1 MPPPHG
7 TVEEARSYSGI
18 GNGRDRHPP
27 ARPTYV
33 APPRGGGA
41 DVMPIPPP
49 RNYVTPP
56 RGGGADVMPVPPVQ
70 RGGDAGVAEAIAAQ
84 DRAEKKAAI
93 QEAVSRQIGTSR
105 GDGGGQRGQRG
116 SAPTGTAGRNP
127 WGRADGGLI
136 DFYRYGGFVG

>member
-1 MPPPHG
+1 MPIPPPR
-7 TVEEARSYSGI
+7 EAYVT
-18 GNGRDRHPP
+18 PP
-27 ARPTYV
+27 RGGGADVMPIPPPREAYV
-33 APPRGGGA
+33 TPPRGGGA

-70 RGGDAGVAEAIAAQ
+70 RGGDAGVAERIAAEN
-84 DRAEKKAAI
+84 RAEKKAAI

-105 GDGGGQRGQRG
+105 GDGSQR
-116 SAPTGTAGRNP
+116 SMPTGTAGRNP